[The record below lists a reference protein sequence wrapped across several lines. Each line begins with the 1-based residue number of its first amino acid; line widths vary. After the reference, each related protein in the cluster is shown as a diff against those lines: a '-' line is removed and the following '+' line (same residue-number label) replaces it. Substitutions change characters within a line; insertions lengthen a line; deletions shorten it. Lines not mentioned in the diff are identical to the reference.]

1 MLEPKN
7 EGLSQKL
14 EQTHGYAERPVPR
27 VSRYLE
33 ATLFTQQY
41 NGQAVKSAQ
50 AFAHAQRARDA
61 RLLEHAWQRAAP
73 NTTHG
78 IDCFASRQ
86 ANSHKTCANS
96 SGTLF
101 AMKYLWHTVDY
112 NGVLRPRGGRMYG
125 VILQMSHASSRI
137 LFDGGGRPLSQR
149 HHTALPCTTSP
160 LRHILSSVGIRA
172 WRTRG
177 IRCFD
182 LI

>member
-1 MLEPKN
+1 MWK
-7 EGLSQKL
+7 GLSQ
-14 EQTHGYAERPVPR
+14 ER
-27 VSRYLE
+27 

-96 SGTLF
+96 SDTLF

-112 NGVLRPRGGRMYG
+112 HGVLSPSWWADVWGYPADVLSVASPTTHSFACRAYAGH
-125 VILQMSHASSRI
+125 VQKDSCLFATKASHAATISRLSNQSSR
-137 LFDGGGRPLSQR
+137 
-149 HHTALPCTTSP
+149 
-160 LRHILSSVGIRA
+160 
-172 WRTRG
+172 
-177 IRCFD
+177 
-182 LI
+182 